1 MLHAGYRKGSDADKQ
16 ANRAIWED
24 AERRLWNDP
33 AHDIGENWFVANYGI
48 GPSRTV
54 DEDVLAN
61 RMHFVCDPAG
71 EPIATITAWFA
82 EGNPASLGGVVH
94 NVAIKSSHGG
104 KGLSKP
110 LMAAVLLR
118 TEPGQFIPPLITGI
132 RPYAR
137 YQDELVRTVQ
147 YRTGMLAGRDSL
159 YLATRQYIEES
170 ASDVKQPTK
179 RQVGDWLKGEK
190 GFQRQKTSG
199 VALPKGGVGSGGLHN
214 FALVI
219 AKSLPTSS
227 YVFMHHTNDW

>member
-54 DEDVLAN
+54 DEDVLAS

-94 NVAIKSSHGG
+94 NVAIKSSHDG

-118 TEPGQFIPPLITGI
+118 TEPGQYFIPPSPPSPSLRVCVCVCVCVCCLHAHSLEQACGNSVTSTASSE
-132 RPYAR
+132 RPPP
-137 YQDELVRTVQ
+137 
-147 YRTGMLAGRDSL
+147 DSL
-159 YLATRQYIEES
+159 PSIST
-170 ASDVKQPTK
+170 
-179 RQVGDWLKGEK
+179 
-190 GFQRQKTSG
+190 
-199 VALPKGGVGSGGLHN
+199 
-214 FALVI
+214 
-219 AKSLPTSS
+219 
-227 YVFMHHTNDW
+227 